1 MMGGMINSGKVV
13 VFFDGKLIGM
23 AQSVKM
29 NMPLAKAHVAAYTK
43 GDGTF
48 VPAHETKVHAKGKQL
63 ALFMKP
69 KGVVGPQYGGKP
81 AAKKWADD
89 LFDAAPAAPKYP
101 NAITHPQEGDKGET
115 ITINEP
121 SEQSPP
127 DTWADPKAVA
137 TFVPDC
143 DVPAELGGVAFA
155 PWEDAPTSPE
165 GWANVPGQMQDLD
178 EPLMKVAKAASG
190 KPKERAAGVII
201 EEPDGRVWVMCPTNQ
216 FGGYEATFPKG
227 RHEPGLSFQAVAIK
241 ETFEE
246 TGLQVEITGYWG
258 DIERTTTVARYY
270 RARRVGGSP
279 AHMGWEAQAVKLV
292 PRDQLPSVLN
302 TEVDRKILSLGDELN
317 MKKD

>member
-1 MMGGMINSGKVV
+1 MAL
-13 VFFDGKLIGM
+13 VFLTPAAARELGAKI
-23 AQSVKM
+23 
-29 NMPLAKAHVAAYTK
+29 AKAHVAAYTK

-63 ALFMKP
+63 PLFTKP
-69 KGVVGPQYGGKP
+69 KGITGAQYGGKP
-81 AAKKWADD
+81 AKKWDD
-89 LFDAAPAAPKYP
+89 EPFDAAPTAPKYP
-101 NAITHPQEGDKGET
+101 NAVTHPQEGEKGEA
-115 ITINEP
+115 ITIDEP
-121 SEQSPP
+121 SAPSDPA
-127 DTWADPKAVA
+127 TWADPKAVA
-137 TFVPDC
+137 TFVPDGE
-143 DVPAELGGVAFA
+143 VPAELGGVAFA
-155 PWEDAPTSPE
+155 PWEDAPTTPE
-165 GWANVPGQMQDLD
+165 GWASVAGQMQDLD
-178 EPLMKVAKAASG
+178 EPLMKAAKAASG

-227 RHEPGLSFQAVAIK
+227 RHEPGLSFQATAIK

-292 PRDQLPSVLN
+292 PRDQLPAVLN